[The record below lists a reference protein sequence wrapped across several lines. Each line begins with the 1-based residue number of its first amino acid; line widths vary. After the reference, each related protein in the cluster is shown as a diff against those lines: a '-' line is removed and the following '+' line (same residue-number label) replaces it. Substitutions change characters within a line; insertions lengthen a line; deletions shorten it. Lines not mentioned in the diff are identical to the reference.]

1 METTTTG
8 GFCVGGVIDFPDFC
22 YGNQPTLVKQ
32 EQINT
37 PGGSPSVI
45 KLLGNVS
52 QQLTG
57 VYVDG
62 TNINY
67 PGAL

>member
-8 GFCVGGVIDFPDFC
+8 MIIGGIVDFPDFC
-22 YGNQPTLVKQ
+22 YSNQPTVVKQ
-32 EQINT
+32 EQINVQGNT
-37 PGGSPSVI
+37 PTVI
-45 KLLGNVS
+45 KLVGNVS

-62 TNINY
+62 MNINY
-67 PGAL
+67 PGAF